1 MEEGIVQFDKD
12 HNLRIFDPEKF
23 KESKELQEES
33 LQFVDSECSFF
44 KMLTQKKNCIILL
57 KISKE

>member
-23 KESKELQEES
+23 NQSKELQEET
-33 LQFVDSECSFF
+33 LQFVDS
-44 KMLTQKKNCIILL
+44 KNLIFHFVNF
-57 KISKE
+57 